1 MIAALDSASW
11 WDVLVAKVARRD
23 VTQSA
28 LKRYEAERTIQ
39 RKYFRPTT

>member
-1 MIAALDSASW
+1 MIAAPDSASW
-11 WDVLVAKVARRD
+11 SDVPVAEVATRD
-23 VTQSA
+23 ATQSA